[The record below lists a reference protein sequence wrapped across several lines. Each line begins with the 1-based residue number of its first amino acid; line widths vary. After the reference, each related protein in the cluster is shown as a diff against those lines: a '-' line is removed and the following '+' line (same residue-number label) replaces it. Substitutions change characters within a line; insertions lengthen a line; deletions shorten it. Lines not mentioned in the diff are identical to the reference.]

1 METII
6 SKGSAFL
13 ASGTGQAAAGLVL
26 LILAVLIVLLYRAGI
41 RRRFRRRL
49 RRALSTPAELSNLRL
64 LYSENFL
71 RRQTPLVEHMARR
84 ENPEIIPLL
93 GYDDLWVQAVRDHKR
108 EADIR
113 RVLEFCPDKGL
124 FACFQAALKK
134 PSAAAQIKGYL
145 KSSGDFLA
153 LRRIPL
159 SAPGETFDT
168 AKAYQLLEEHLSQ
181 LREMTG
187 DPEWAARYFA
197 VSILLEDPDERT
209 ARTLWDAV
217 SDSHPLI
224 RRTVI
229 SRIPVPDPMN
239 TNITVAAADGGE
251 TADTDSNGESSVSG
265 TGAQLLYETL
275 FEQLKRDPVFEVRRE
290 ARERI
295 RRDFSDAYQVKTEEL
310 KEEEA
315 LHILELLDPSS
326 EEDENSALDYLK
338 GDNLEH
344 RFIAAQFLAKK
355 GTLTRLFL
363 EADIGDKEILERN
376 YTLLSHSCSVSID
389 TFLNQLDRSSNPG
402 TLLIAARLLPDY
414 GNRELITI
422 LAQKTMDLVT
432 ESNRQKDYLEI
443 YNKALVCIV
452 ARGTD
457 KALAVLRDELNRRP
471 EDEEFLEMLLPA
483 LPSRGD
489 ALFLETLISFLK
501 NPEFPAREVL
511 EQTLASFPDSLILP
525 AILEIIQS
533 GRDKYSHQVRI
544 SALKI
549 LGQMEHPYCL
559 QTILENLPTLP
570 LEEARHFAKLLQE
583 YDAEHFET
591 RAASL
596 LNADD
601 AHVRAS
607 LIAALPATGKKSFL
621 KEIKEGL
628 EDADP
633 EVRIASLWALLDYNE
648 IRNLPRLKEM
658 LRDPVQRVRVEAGRA
673 LGLQGTAKTLESL
686 AEALNDPNE
695 VQPVKEAVLA
705 GLAASEEKSSL
716 GILTDFLEKTQEED
730 PLKEAASAALA
741 EKQNKNFLEGLIETF
756 KDAAPEMRERLS
768 RVFAAMGETGEAGM
782 VGLLRQD
789 IPSLRPF
796 IAEVLEGTGY
806 VEAMIRRLAH
816 RDAAVRREAAE
827 VLSLMNT
834 AAAFRG
840 IVMAARDPDQ
850 EVRIQV
856 TKALDRLD
864 SEEGKTVLEQLE
876 QDPDKKI
883 RKYTHW
889 ALERH
894 RARKL

>member
-13 ASGTGQAAAGLVL
+13 SASTGQAAAGLIL
-26 LILAVLIVLLYRAGI
+26 LILALLTVLLYRAGI

-49 RRALSTPAELSNLRL
+49 RRALSTPAELANLRL

-71 RRQTPLVEHMARR
+71 RKQSPLVEHMARR
-84 ENPEIIPLL
+84 ENPEIIPIL
-93 GYDDLWVQAVRDHKR
+93 GFDDLWIQKVRNQGR

-124 FACFQAALKK
+124 FACFQAALMK
-134 PSAAAQIKGYL
+134 PAAAELL
-145 KSSGDFLA
+145 KQHLESSEDFLA

-159 SAPGETFDT
+159 SSPGETFNT
-168 AKAYQLLEEHLSQ
+168 AKAYELLKDYLSQ

-187 DPEWAARYFA
+187 DPEWAARFFA
-197 VSILLEDPDERT
+197 VSILLETNESRT
-209 ARTLWDAV
+209 LRTLWDAL

-229 SRIPVPDPMN
+229 ARIPNPDPMN
-239 TNITVAAADGGE
+239 TNLTVARDTEAAGEDSGEEERDTGG
-251 TADTDSNGESSVSG
+251 N
-265 TGAQLLYETL
+265 LLYETL
-275 FEQLKRDPVFEVRRE
+275 FERLRKDPVFEVRRE

-295 RRDFSDAYQVKTEEL
+295 RRDFPDSYQVRMEEL
-310 KEEEA
+310 KDEEA

-326 EEDENSALDYLK
+326 EEDENNALIYLK

-363 EADIGDKEILERN
+363 EADIGDKEMLERN
-376 YTLLSHSCSVSID
+376 YTLLSNSCSVSID
-389 TFLNQLDRSSNPG
+389 TFLSQLEYSTNPG
-402 TLLIAARLLPDY
+402 PLLIAARLLPDY
-414 GNRELITI
+414 GNRELITP
-422 LAQKTMDLVT
+422 LARKTLELVT
-432 ESNRQKDYLEI
+432 EPNRQKDYLEI
-443 YNKALVCIV
+443 YNKALVSIV
-452 ARGTD
+452 SRGTD
-457 KALAVLRDELNRRP
+457 KALAVLRDELNHRP
-471 EDEEFLEMLLPA
+471 EDKEFLEMLLPA
-483 LPSRGD
+483 LPPRGD
-489 ALFLETLISFLK
+489 ALFLETLIAFLK
-501 NPEFPAREVL
+501 APDFPAREVL
-511 EQTLASFPDSLILP
+511 EQTLASYPDPLILP
-525 AILEIIQS
+525 TILEIIQS
-533 GRDKYSHQVRI
+533 GREKYSHVVRI
-544 SALKI
+544 SVLKI

-583 YDAEHFET
+583 YDAKHFEE

-596 LNADD
+596 LKSED

-648 IRNLPRLKEM
+648 IRNLARVKEM
-658 LRDPVQRVRVEAGRA
+658 LRDPVERVRIEAGRA

-686 AEALNDPNE
+686 AEALNDAHE
-695 VQPVKEAVLA
+695 VEPVKEAVLS
-705 GLAASEEKSSL
+705 GLAASEEKKSL
-716 GILTDFLEKTQEED
+716 EILTGFLEQAEEED

-741 EKQNKNFLEGLIETF
+741 EKQNKNFLEALIETF
-756 KDAAPEMRERLS
+756 KDAGPEMRERLS
-768 RVFAAMGETGEAGM
+768 RVFSSMGETGEAGM

-789 IPSLRPF
+789 IPSLRPY
-796 IAEVLEGTGY
+796 IAEILEGTGY

-816 RDAAVRREAAE
+816 RDTPVRREAAE
-827 VLSLMNT
+827 ILSLMNS

-850 EVRIQV
+850 EVRVQV

-864 SEEGKTVLEQLE
+864 SEEGKSILEQLE

-889 ALERH
+889 ALERY